1 MWEENRNEDV
11 TSQPGTW
18 PGLYS
23 LGWAKVPW
31 RIVYRKDMREAH
43 AFSLLL
49 YQVPQV
55 KSSRFLPLRLS
66 TVHDKFT
73 DALFQL
79 QAIRKGTPW
88 PDGSTW

>member
-1 MWEENRNEDV
+1 
-11 TSQPGTW
+11 
-18 PGLYS
+18 
-23 LGWAKVPW
+23 
-31 RIVYRKDMREAH
+31 MREAH